1 MEIKE
6 RKLHRVV
13 VTAVIIK
20 EGKFLITQRSE
31 NKKAYP
37 LMWTVPGGGM
47 EVDDYINTEKINED
61 CWYFAA
67 EKTLKREVKEEVN
80 LEVDNLKYLLDLT
93 LIRPDGIP
101 AFVLSYYCNY
111 KSGEVKLNEEN
122 IDYKWVSYEEAKA
135 YELVPGLIN
144 EIEMVDKILKGE
156 KDVKYIC

>member
-20 EGKFLITQRSE
+20 EGKFLITQRS
-31 NKKAYP
+31 KDRRAYP
-37 LMWTVPGGGM
+37 LLWTVPGGGM
-47 EVDDYINTEKINED
+47 EVDDYINTEKTNED
-61 CWYFAA
+61 CWYFSA
-67 EKTLKREVKEEVN
+67 EKTLKREVREEVN

-93 LIRPDGIP
+93 FIRPNGVP

-111 KSGEVKLNEEN
+111 KSGEVELNDEN
-122 IDYKWVSYEEAKA
+122 IDYKWVSYEEAKD
-135 YELVPGLIN
+135 YELVPGLLG